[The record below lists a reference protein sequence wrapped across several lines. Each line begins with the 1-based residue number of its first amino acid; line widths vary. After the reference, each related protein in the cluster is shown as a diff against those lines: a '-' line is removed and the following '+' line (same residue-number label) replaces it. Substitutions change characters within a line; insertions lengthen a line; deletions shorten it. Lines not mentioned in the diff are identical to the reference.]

1 MPFSVKVD
9 VVIVSTGGRGGI
21 NSVVVVVVDVVVVVV
36 VIRSRSQLRT
46 RKLWG
51 HQEGWTGANGLQ

>member
-9 VVIVSTGGRGGI
+9 DAIVSTGGKGGT

-46 RKLWG
+46 RKL
-51 HQEGWTGANGLQ
+51 